1 MSMSEEPAPK
11 VNDLLA
17 ALEANI
23 LYDVIQWL
31 NNMAEDFWLDV
42 DNVRERAVVVE
53 WRDNEDYEKVHV
65 WMILD
70 TGLVLEAVVHYT
82 VKDGEKLARYVEID
96 YRHMAACTC

>member
-1 MSMSEEPAPK
+1 MSEEPAPK

-17 ALEANI
+17 ALEANV
-23 LYDVIQWL
+23 LYDVVLWL
-31 NNMAEDFWLDV
+31 NNVAEDFWLDV
-42 DNVRERAVVVE
+42 DNIREHAVAVE
-53 WRDNEDYEKVHV
+53 WRDNEDYGKVHV

-70 TGLVLEAVVHYT
+70 TGLVLEAVVDYI